1 MALIIDTS
9 TGTVLV
15 ADHCVVL
22 EDDALSD
29 AEWESF
35 EDISD
40 SEVNALGRERGRPV
54 LPDVRSLDAIAG
66 LMSGNEWD
74 TETIEAVAGLVTETG
89 RTIADLNTP

>member
-9 TGTVLV
+9 TGTVLA
-15 ADHCVVL
+15 ADQCVFL

-35 EDISD
+35 EGMAD
-40 SEVNALGRERGRPV
+40 SEVDAIGRERGRPV
-54 LPDVRSLDAIAG
+54 LSDVRALDAIAG
-66 LMSGNEWD
+66 LLSGNEWD
-74 TETIEAVAGLVTETG
+74 TETIEAVADLVTETG